1 MTTKI
6 LETQNEAWGFWGT
19 AYSIT
24 ENDKETKKI
33 WDEAFKAIQKK
44 GEFTPEQ
51 TRDLMDSRWGR
62 HTVDY
67 YYDEIKA
74 GTFTKAF
81 NKKAKKEELKK
92 EYRYFVA

>member
-1 MTTKI
+1 MKNTI
-6 LETQNEAWGFWGT
+6 LETQNEGWGFWGET
-19 AYSIT
+19 NGIT
-24 ENDKETKKI
+24 ESEEETKKI

-51 TRDLMDSRWGR
+51 TRELMDSRWGR

-67 YYDEIKA
+67 YYDEIKS
-74 GTFTKAF
+74 GTFVKAF

-92 EYRYFVA
+92 EFKYYVG